1 MHYSDEPSMVRVDFW
16 KASPAGRFKWSHTAA
31 VKWTGGYDGDLFRAF
46 AESLRRH
53 LWDEE
58 KQSLRCG
65 GLRATCLEPYHLT
78 AHPLSI
84 LVDDIPQLL
93 VNAGAP
99 VEQRATEH

>member
-1 MHYSDEPSMVRVDFW
+1 MGYSSDDSMVRVDFW
-16 KASPAGRFKWSHTAA
+16 KPSGKWSATEAL
-31 VKWTGGYDGDLFRAF
+31 KWTGSYTSDIFKAF
-46 AESLRRH
+46 AESLRRL

-58 KQSLRCG
+58 NQRLRYSG
-65 GLRATCLEPYHLT
+65 MRVTCLEPYHAN

-99 VEQRATEH
+99 IEQRATEH